1 MSHRVRAAHGAKKI
15 QSVFAAACTPPQKT
29 PCAGLGPKELAS
41 ADPTVDVGPAS
52 QAGIAGLGAE
62 RSEATPQI
70 YGRQSLPY
78 I

>member
-15 QSVFAAACTPPQKT
+15 QSVFCGGVYAAKNT
-29 PCAGLGPKELAS
+29 CAGLGPKELAS

-52 QAGIAGLGAE
+52 QAGIAGRGAE

>member
-1 MSHRVRAAHGAKKI
+1 MRKVGIIMGSDSDLPVVRKAADTLRALDIPYEAHVYSAHR
-15 QSVFAAACTPPQKT
+15 TP
-29 PCAGLGPKELAS
+29 EEAS
-41 ADPTVDVGPAS
+41 RFAS
-52 QAGIAGLGAE
+52 QAGISGRGAE

>member
-15 QSVFAAACTPPQKT
+15 QSVFAAACTLQKT
-29 PCAGLGPKELAS
+29 PCTGLGPKELAS

-52 QAGIAGLGAE
+52 QAGIAGRGAE

-70 YGRQSLPY
+70 YGRLCLTY